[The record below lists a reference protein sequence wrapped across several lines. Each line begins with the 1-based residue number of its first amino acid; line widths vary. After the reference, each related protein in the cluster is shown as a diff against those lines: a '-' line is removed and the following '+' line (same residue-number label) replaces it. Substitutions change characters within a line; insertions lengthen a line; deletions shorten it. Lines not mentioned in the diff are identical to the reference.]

1 MLWMVSILFAHCS
14 DISVWQLQ
22 RSIVKYTCNTMPN
35 VSPICS
41 CSLTI
46 TADTVHKLDFI
57 KDSKPNSADQ
67 TFPQQGLVIVSGW
80 PALANRQ
87 SQHSQPLQPY
97 WNYRDFSLHFFS
109 LFLFHFY
116 ICHLALSIFVPFMT
130 IFYVIKKLYV
140 FS

>member
-1 MLWMVSILFAHCS
+1 MLWMVSILFAHCT

-22 RSIVKYTCNTMPN
+22 RSMVKYTCNTMPN

-41 CSLTI
+41 CSLLQQTQHI
-46 TADTVHKLDFI
+46 NWTSQKTANQTLRTKL
-57 KDSKPNSADQ
+57 SPSRA
-67 TFPQQGLVIVSGW
+67 LVIVSGW

-140 FS
+140 FR